1 MQTLIHKEP
10 SFQFPP
16 INPNVLLS
24 RTRRKHDD
32 FLRIHPKRFR
42 YTSKTLRLSSA
53 VAPQSPSYGGWDDSQ
68 LDGDSVNY
76 GELNHFYNFLSSIG
90 VYDKKYVFVYLSG
103 FVCALTISRVKVS
116 TILVFPVS
124 AIVFALGFLIGLVKG
139 GYVKELKSNDIRK
152 RLVGNNLRGFI
163 EKLGNFGDNLKG
175 YNAEVLD
182 VKNGIRRSIERN
194 QITVSDLEGYIDV
207 IESVDICLGNTI
219 ELVESYMQS
228 VLGGNKENEGVSGND
243 SSKRTNMSVDN
254 IFNFFRRFDG
264 LFGWKFGGQKSR
276 KVESSGNMELSG
288 VEERK
293 NGKLANI
300 LVAPVEKVNLNSAL
314 NADLENK
321 RGSMLDD
328 TLGSTVRA
336 ENYFDATDVEKI
348 AVENKMMDAA
358 EINDTTSE
366 AFFNQTIYSHRN
378 NTSKFV
384 NNQKVHF
391 KDYKDKIETMPSN
404 KNSCNPLDVIISR
417 STLSFSSDQQKHE
430 ALNGNYLHLQNKEE
444 DQQEYHRNFYTRR
457 PPFTNQ
463 ESAHDSVFGS
473 RSSALGL
480 DLEFDRYLSEA
491 NNLLEEAKG
500 CLARKIDDI
509 RAEQALQ
516 KSASLLV
523 KAIDMRPMSLLA
535 VGLLGNTYLLH
546 GELKLGMSRE
556 LRSLLVRT
564 DPLLDGELGKVLEKF
579 DVQFTNK
586 DEIISALVNACEKCE
601 ELLIQSGRK
610 YKLALSIDGN
620 DTRALYNWGLA
631 LTFRAQLIADIGPS
645 AAGDA
650 DKIFV
655 SAIENFDAMISRSYF
670 CAPDAL
676 FRWGAALQ
684 HISRLRPSRS
694 REKVKL
700 LQQARR
706 LYEDALHMDLGNRP
720 LEEALSSCISE
731 LDYWYR

>member
-1 MQTLIHKEP
+1 MQTLIPKEP

-16 INPNVLLS
+16 DIHSNVFLS
-24 RTRRKHDD
+24 KTRRKHDD
-32 FLRIHPKRFR
+32 FLRIRPKRFR

-53 VAPQSPSYGGWDDSQ
+53 AAPQSPSYGGWDDSQ
-68 LDGDSVNY
+68 LDGDSVNH

-90 VYDKKYVFVYLSG
+90 VYDKKYVVVYLSG
-103 FVCALTISRVKVS
+103 FVCALAISRVKVS
-116 TILVFPVS
+116 TILIFPVS
-124 AIVFALGFLIGLVKG
+124 AIVFALGFSVGLVKG
-139 GYVKELKSNDIRK
+139 GYVKEIKSNDIRK

-175 YNAEVLD
+175 CNAEVLN
-182 VKNGIRRSIERN
+182 VKNGIRRSIECN

-219 ELVESYMQS
+219 ELVESCMQS
-228 VLGGNKENEGVSGND
+228 VLGGNKENEEVSGYD
-243 SSKRTNMSVDN
+243 SSKRTNMPVDN
-254 IFNFFRRFDG
+254 RLKFFRHFDG
-264 LFGWKFGGQKSR
+264 LFGWKFGGPKYR
-276 KVESSGNMELSG
+276 KVESSGKMEPSG

-293 NGKLANI
+293 NEKLANI

-314 NADLENK
+314 KADLENK

-328 TLGSTVRA
+328 TLDSSIRA
-336 ENYFDATDVEKI
+336 KNYFDVNEMENI
-348 AVENKMMDAA
+348 AVENKTMDAA
-358 EINDTTSE
+358 EINGTTSE
-366 AFFNQTIYSHRN
+366 AFFNQTIYSYRN
-378 NTSKFV
+378 KTSKFV

-391 KDYKDKIETMPSN
+391 KDYQDEIETMPSN
-404 KNSCNPLDVIISR
+404 KNSCNSLDVSISR
-417 STLSFSSDQQKHE
+417 NRNLCSSSDQQKHE
-430 ALNGNYLHLQNKEE
+430 ALYGNYLHLQNKEE

-457 PPFTNQ
+457 PPLTNQ

-491 NNLLEEAKG
+491 NNLLKEAKG
-500 CLARKIDDI
+500 CLTRQVDDL

-516 KSASLLV
+516 KSVSLLL
-523 KAIDMRPMSLLA
+523 KAIDIRPMSLLA

-564 DPLLDGELGKVLEKF
+564 DPLLDGEWGKVLGKF
-579 DVQFTNK
+579 NVQFTNK
-586 DEIISALVNACEKCE
+586 DEIISALVNVCEKCE
-601 ELLIQSGRK
+601 ELLIQAGRK

-620 DTRALYNWGLA
+620 DMRALYNWGLA

-650 DKIFV
+650 NKIFV
-655 SAIENFDAMISRSYF
+655 AAIEKFDAMISRSYF
-670 CAPDAL
+670 CPPDGS
-676 FRWGAALQ
+676 FQMGSSIAA
-684 HISRLRPSRS
+684 HVSAKAEP
-694 REKVKL
+694 
-700 LQQARR
+700 
-706 LYEDALHMDLGNRP
+706 
-720 LEEALSSCISE
+720 
-731 LDYWYR
+731 